1 MKRKIFLLI
10 MSLCA
15 FSVFINAQEQQ
26 GGESQKTNLELSE
39 NEFGNESRDAS
50 HVEAYLYPSLNLIEV
65 EAYGI
70 GDADIYVTDASGN
83 VVNYV
88 FLDSDLSC
96 VTIGVPD
103 IPGNYCLVIRSG
115 RYHGEALFRMG

>member
-1 MKRKIFLLI
+1 MKTKLFMLI
-10 MSLCA
+10 MSFCMFALCA
-15 FSVFINAQEQQ
+15 HAQEQQ
-26 GGESQKTNLELSE
+26 ESEKTHLEITQT
-39 NEFGNESRDAS
+39 EFGEHDRSGLS

-88 FLDSDLSC
+88 FLDSDLSYAT
-96 VTIGVPD
+96 VSVPD

-115 RYHGEALFRMG
+115 RYYGEALFLMG

>member
-1 MKRKIFLLI
+1 
-10 MSLCA
+10 MSLCMFA
-15 FSVFINAQEQQ
+15 TFANAQNDD
-26 GGESQKTNLELSE
+26 ESEKTKLEINYVLLSGPDRSG
-39 NEFGNESRDAS
+39 FS
-50 HVEAYLYPSLNLIEV
+50 HIEAYLYPSLNLIEV

-103 IPGNYCLVIRSG
+103 IPGNYYLVIRSG
-115 RYHGEALFRMG
+115 CYYGEAFFRKG

>member
-1 MKRKIFLLI
+1 MKTKLFMLI
-10 MSLCA
+10 MSFCMFALCA
-15 FSVFINAQEQQ
+15 HAQEQQ
-26 GGESQKTNLELSE
+26 ESEKTHLEITQT
-39 NEFGNESRDAS
+39 EFGEPDRST
-50 HVEAYLYPSLNLIEV
+50 HYVEAYLYPSLNLIEV

-88 FLDSDLSC
+88 FLDSDLSY

-103 IPGNYCLVIRSG
+103 IPGNYYLVIRSG
-115 RYHGEALFRMG
+115 RYYGEALFRMG

>member
-1 MKRKIFLLI
+1 MKTKVLLLI
-10 MSLCA
+10 MSLCMFA
-15 FSVFINAQEQQ
+15 TFANAQNDD
-26 GGESQKTNLELSE
+26 ESEKTKLEINNVLLSGPDRSG
-39 NEFGNESRDAS
+39 FS
-50 HVEAYLYPSLNLIEV
+50 HVEAYLYPSMNLIEV

-103 IPGNYCLVIRSG
+103 IPGNYYLVIRSDH
-115 RYHGEALFRMG
+115 YYGEAFFRMG

>member
-15 FSVFINAQEQQ
+15 FSVCINAQEQQ

-65 EAYGI
+65 DAYGI

-88 FLDSDLSC
+88 FLDSDLSY

-103 IPGNYCLVIRSG
+103 IPGNYYLVIRSG
-115 RYHGEALFRMG
+115 CYYGEALFRMG

>member
-1 MKRKIFLLI
+1 MKTKVLLLI
-10 MSLCA
+10 MSLCMFA
-15 FSVFINAQEQQ
+15 TFANAQNDD
-26 GGESQKTNLELSE
+26 ESEKTKLEINYVLLS
-39 NEFGNESRDAS
+39 GPDRSGLS

-88 FLDSDLSC
+88 FLDSDLSY

-115 RYHGEALFRMG
+115 RYYGEALFRMG

>member
-1 MKRKIFLLI
+1 MKTKVLLLI
-10 MSLCA
+10 MSLCMFA
-15 FSVFINAQEQQ
+15 TFANAQNDD
-26 GGESQKTNLELSE
+26 ESEKTKLEINYVLLSGPDRSG
-39 NEFGNESRDAS
+39 FSRA
-50 HVEAYLYPSLNLIEV
+50 EAYLYPSLNLIEV

-103 IPGNYCLVIRSG
+103 IPGNYYLVIRSG
-115 RYHGEALFRMG
+115 CYYGEAFFRKG

>member
-15 FSVFINAQEQQ
+15 FSVCINAQEQQ

-50 HVEAYLYPSLNLIEV
+50 HVEAYLYPSVNLIEV

-96 VTIGVPD
+96 VTIAVPD
-103 IPGNYCLVIRSG
+103 IPGNYYLVIRSG
-115 RYHGEALFRMG
+115 CYYGEAFFRKG